1 MHSYLDHILESFY
14 AATNWNV
21 ENQYANLTASSREL
35 LDFSLPSGFILN
47 VSALSSPASASSYSV
62 KNLSGI
68 VDGAISYFYCAPNN
82 LLLSN
87 RLSTDDVDLTK
98 VLCGYRLLKTP
109 ESPEDPKYR
118 EVWLGGKRVDA
129 KNTLLYGKLYM
140 PNNTLEAMY
149 IRQMSPTDQVV
160 ISAVSDARL
169 RNGGTMMTQIQKNT
183 GKWCSEFIYSTDE
196 ALLGLRGLYNFGFD
210 SKLSDPSSQ
219 PFLSA
224 GGEIYYGV
232 FNKAAGVSTGLRYTT
247 SSAYVNTPMTMTVTL
262 NPIMGQLSATYA
274 VKSTTNTT
282 FASRLDFNAFSYESD
297 LTLGCELWK
306 RSPANPTAT
315 EADVANPPR
324 QSQASILPHE
334 YLQTRQTEG
343 ATKTKDPEP
352 IKRTFVD
359 EAVWKA
365 RVSTS
370 SPTVRL
376 LWEGRIKAFLF
387 SFGTE
392 IDVRPGQG
400 VKTFGLELQYAS

>member
-14 AATNWNV
+14 EATNWNAD
-21 ENQYANLTASSREL
+21 NQYANLTATSREL

-47 VSALSSPASASSYSV
+47 VSALSSPVSASSYSV
-62 KNLSGI
+62 KNLGGI
-68 VDGAISYFYCAPNN
+68 VDGAISYFYCAPDN
-82 LLLSN
+82 LLSSN
-87 RLSTDDVDLTK
+87 RLSTSDVDLTK
-98 VLCGYRLLKTP
+98 VLGGYRLLRTP
-109 ESPEDPKYR
+109 KAPEDPKYK
-118 EVWLGGKRVDA
+118 EIWLGGKRVDA
-129 KNTLLYGKLYM
+129 KNTMLYGKLYM
-140 PNNTLEAMY
+140 PTNTLEAMY
-149 IRQMSPTDQVV
+149 IRQITPTDQVL
-160 ISAVSDARL
+160 ISAVSDSRL

-196 ALLGLRGLYNFGFD
+196 ALLGLRGLYNFGYD
-210 SKLSDPSSQ
+210 SKLSDLSQ
-219 PFLSA
+219 SFLSA

-247 SSAYVNTPMTMTVTL
+247 SSAYVNNTPMTMTVTL

-274 VKSTTNTT
+274 VKSATNTT

-306 RSPANPTAT
+306 RSAANPTAND
-315 EADVANPPR
+315 ADFAPR
-324 QSQASILPHE
+324 EQETSTLSSELAPTTQPE
-334 YLQTRQTEG
+334 CT
-343 ATKTKDPEP
+343 TKSADSESPD
-352 IKRTFVD
+352 RTFLD

-387 SFGTE
+387 SLGAE

-400 VKTFGLELQYAS
+400 VKTFGVELQYAS

>member
-1 MHSYLDHILESFY
+1 MHSYLEHILESFY
-14 AATNWNV
+14 AATNWNA
-21 ENQYANLTASSREL
+21 ENQYSNLTASSREL
-35 LDFSLPSGFILN
+35 LDFSLPTGFILN

-82 LLLSN
+82 LLSSS
-87 RLSTDDVDLTK
+87 RLSTDDVELTK
-98 VLCGYRLLKTP
+98 VLCGYRPVKLP
-109 ESPEDPKYR
+109 EAPEDPKYR
-118 EVWLGGKRVDA
+118 EIWLGGKRIDI
-129 KNTLLYGKLYM
+129 KNTLLYGKLYL
-140 PNNTLEAMY
+140 PNNILEAMY
-149 IRQMSPTDQVV
+149 IRQLSPTDQIV
-160 ISAVSDARL
+160 ISAVSDSRL
-169 RNGGTMMTQIQKNT
+169 RNGGTMMTQIQKNA

-210 SKLSDPSSQ
+210 SKLSESSSQ
-219 PFLSA
+219 SLLSA

-232 FNKAAGVSTGLRYTT
+232 FNKAAGVSTGLRYAT
-247 SSAYVNTPMTMTVTL
+247 SSAYVSTPMTMTVTL

-306 RSPANPTAT
+306 RSPSNPTAVSEDLLKQPLQSEESLLPS
-315 EADVANPPR
+315 EAVEKG
-324 QSQASILPHE
+324 QSERSTIE
-334 YLQTRQTEG
+334 KDSRED
-343 ATKTKDPEP
+343 TK
-352 IKRTFVD
+352 TFVD

-370 SPTVRL
+370 SPTIKL
-376 LWEGRIKAFLF
+376 LWEGRVKAFLF
-387 SFGTE
+387 SLGAE

>member
-14 AATNWNV
+14 AKTNWNAD
-21 ENQYANLTASSREL
+21 NQYANLTATSREL
-35 LDFSLPSGFILN
+35 LDFALPSGFILN

-62 KNLSGI
+62 KNLGGI
-68 VDGAISYFYCAPNN
+68 VDGAISYFYCAPDN
-82 LLLSN
+82 LLSSN
-87 RLSTDDVDLTK
+87 RLSTDVVDLTK
-98 VLCGYRLLKTP
+98 VLCGYRPLKTP
-109 ESPEDPKYR
+109 KAPEDPKYK
-118 EVWLGGKRVDA
+118 EIWLGGKRVDA

-140 PNNTLEAMY
+140 PSNTLEAMY
-149 IRQMSPTDQVV
+149 IRQISPTDQVL

-183 GKWCSEFIYSTDE
+183 GRWCSEFIYSTDE
-196 ALLGLRGLYNFGFD
+196 ALLGIRGLYNFGYD
-210 SKLSDPSSQ
+210 SKLSDQSTQS
-219 PFLSA
+219 FLSA

-247 SSAYVNTPMTMTVTL
+247 SSAYVNNTPMTMTVTL

-274 VKSTTNTT
+274 VKSATNTT

-306 RSPANPTAT
+306 HSAANPTAPDPDFVAREQDALMMPSEHAPTSHT
-315 EADVANPPR
+315 ESSAKNAE
-324 QSQASILPHE
+324 SESA
-334 YLQTRQTEG
+334 
-343 ATKTKDPEP
+343 
-352 IKRTFVD
+352 KRTFVD

-370 SPTVRL
+370 SPTIRL

-387 SFGTE
+387 SLGAE

-400 VKTFGLELQYAS
+400 VQTFGVELQYAS